1 VTQFGRALAD
11 LNIEIICANSPQAK
25 GRVERMNQTL
35 QDRLVKELR
44 LCDIATMDAGN
55 AFLPEFMAD
64 YNRRFGRAPQNPHD
78 AHRPLRDDEDLG
90 LIFTWQ
96 EERTLSQNLTFHF
109 KRMTYLV
116 KPGPETLPLAR
127 KDVRIHEWEDGCVE
141 IHCQGRQLPY
151 SIFDQNPSVNQGAVV
166 ENKRLGEV
174 LSTIQVAQA
183 KRDRARLAS
192 KGLTKREKGRISAAR
207 AAAGVAPTPPPE
219 PVTEDRLGAV
229 FSFLEGFEAQQ
240 KARHRA
246 YNDKAALSRRKASG
260 QSQPKRGSQRT
271 RVRT

>member
-1 VTQFGRALAD
+1 
-11 LNIEIICANSPQAK
+11 
-25 GRVERMNQTL
+25 M
-35 QDRLVKELR
+35 KELR
-44 LCDIATMDAGN
+44 LRDIATMDAGN
-55 AFLPEFMAD
+55 AFMPEFMAD

-96 EERTLSQNLTFHF
+96 EERTLSCNLTFHF

-127 KDVRIHEWEDGCVE
+127 KDVRVHEWDDGRIE

-151 SIFDQNPSVNQGAVV
+151 SIFDQNPCVNQGAVV

-192 KGLTKREKGRISAAR
+192 KGITKREKGRISAAR
-207 AAAGVAPTPPPE
+207 AAAKGRARSPRPRRSTYASPCTCVE
-219 PVTEDRLGAV
+219 PQSRA
-229 FSFLEGFEAQQ
+229 
-240 KARHRA
+240 ARHCP
-246 YNDKAALSRRKASG
+246 G
-260 QSQPKRGSQRT
+260 GTP
-271 RVRT
+271 